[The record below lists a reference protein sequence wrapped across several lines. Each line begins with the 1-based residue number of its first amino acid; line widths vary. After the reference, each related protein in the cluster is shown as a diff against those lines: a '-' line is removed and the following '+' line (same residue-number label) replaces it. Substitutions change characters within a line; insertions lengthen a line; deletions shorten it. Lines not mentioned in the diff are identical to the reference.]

1 MQKVNTL
8 NVAGPRA
15 SKDSEIYRDVVTILE
30 KTIQILRDEERSA
43 NAKSQQFKPLRPP
56 KTVKDAV
63 ARLIS
68 ELPLKDKT
76 IIANMA
82 EAELSVLNTTLGEY
96 IRNEFGLWTG
106 NDELLISCCFIAKC
120 DTVSEDEAS
129 SIIIKE
135 IWKQLQRTHKL
146 RIV

>member
-43 NAKSQQFKPLRPP
+43 NAKPQQFKPLRPP

>member
-1 MQKVNTL
+1 MIVSDSDITL
-8 NVAGPRA
+8 N
-15 SKDSEIYRDVVTILE
+15 ILE
-30 KTIQILRDEERSA
+30 KTNQILKDEERST
-43 NAKSQQFKPLRPP
+43 NAKPQQFKLLRPP
-56 KTVKDAV
+56 KTVKDTV
-63 ARLIS
+63 VRLIS

-82 EAELSVLNTTLGEY
+82 EAELSVLNPTLGKY
-96 IRNEFGLWTG
+96 IRNEFGLLTG

-120 DTVSEDEAS
+120 DTVSEDKAS